1 MRPPFDLSTLHS
13 RCPQG
18 FYGQARLAKLTYTVT
33 CHGLNEEHLGQGR
46 SCLELQARREWIAAN
61 CLGDCAIEPVRDNRQ
76 RLTGRAFRFAI
87 QVEATA
93 FKLMFPISL

>member
-1 MRPPFDLSTLHS
+1 MRSPFDPSKLHS

-18 FYGQARLAKLTYTVT
+18 FYGQARLAKLTHTLT
-33 CHGLNEEHLGQGR
+33 CYGLNEERLGQRR
-46 SCLELQARREWIAAN
+46 SSQELQARREWIAAN
-61 CLGDCAIEPVRDNRQ
+61 CQGDWTIEPVRDNRQ
-76 RLTGRAFRFAI
+76 RLTGRAFSFAS